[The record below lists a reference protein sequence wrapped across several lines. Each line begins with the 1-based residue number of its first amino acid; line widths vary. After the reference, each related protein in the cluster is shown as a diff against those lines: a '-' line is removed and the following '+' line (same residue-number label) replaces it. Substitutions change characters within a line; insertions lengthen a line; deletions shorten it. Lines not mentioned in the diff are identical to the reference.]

1 MVFRAKSA
9 QLTLRAMNVV
19 YSTTVSSVG
28 GRDGTIRS
36 DDGMLDLK
44 VALPHSLGGAG
55 GATNPEQLFA
65 AGYAA
70 CFANAVMHATRNQPH
85 ELTEQDIEVIAEVDL
100 EASSNGGF
108 GLALSLIV
116 MIAGVGQK
124 AAEKIVHAAH
134 AICPYSNAV
143 RGNIDVAISVVTR

>member
-1 MVFRAKSA
+1 
-9 QLTLRAMNVV
+9 MNVV

-36 DDGMLDLK
+36 DDGTLDLK

-65 AGYAA
+65 GGYAA
-70 CFANAVMHATRNQPH
+70 CFANAVMHAARNNNH
-85 ELTEQDIEVIAEVDL
+85 ELVDQDIEVIAEVDL
-100 EASSNGGF
+100 GANLDGSFELS
-108 GLALSLIV
+108 LSLIV
-116 MIAGVGQK
+116 MIAGVSQK
-124 AAEKIVHAAH
+124 TAEQIVSSAH

-143 RGNIDVAISVVTR
+143 RGNISVSTSVITR

>member
-1 MVFRAKSA
+1 
-9 QLTLRAMNVV
+9 MNIV

-36 DDGMLDLK
+36 DDGVLDLK

-65 AGYAA
+65 GGFAA
-70 CFANAVMHATRNQPH
+70 CFANAVLHAARTKTH
-85 ELTEQDIEVIAEVDL
+85 EVAEQDIEVIAEVELGAICDGSFEL
-100 EASSNGGF
+100 S
-108 GLALSLIV
+108 LSLIV
-116 MIAGVGQK
+116 MIAGVSQK
-124 AAEKIVHAAH
+124 TAEQIVNSAH

-143 RGNIDVAISVVTR
+143 RGNINVATSVVTR

>member
-1 MVFRAKSA
+1 
-9 QLTLRAMNVV
+9 MNVV

-36 DDGMLDLK
+36 DDGTLDLK

-65 AGYAA
+65 GGYAA
-70 CFANAVMHATRNQPH
+70 CFANAVMHATRNNNH
-85 ELTEQDIEVIAEVDL
+85 ELVDQDIEVIAEVDL
-100 EASSNGGF
+100 GANLDGSFELS
-108 GLALSLIV
+108 LSLIV
-116 MIAGVGQK
+116 MIAGVSQK
-124 AAEKIVHAAH
+124 TAEQIVSSAH

-143 RGNIDVAISVVTR
+143 RGNISVSTSVITR

>member
-1 MVFRAKSA
+1 MVYRGESGR
-9 QLTLRAMNVV
+9 LRLARMNVV

-70 CFANAVMHATRNQPH
+70 CFANAVMHATRNQSH
-85 ELTEQDIEVIAEVDL
+85 EVAEQDVEVIAEVDL
-100 EASSNGGF
+100 EASAGGGF

-116 MIAGVGQK
+116 MIGGVGQK
-124 AAEKIVHAAH
+124 AAEQIVRAAH

-143 RGNIDVAISVVTR
+143 RGNIDVAISVVAR